1 MGSPCGNPRMGAL
14 SSTDETSPQNFTK
27 TGQGLRWGPAQPVLT
42 SLPLHRCVVGALS
55 CSPERELH
63 IGHHPLYCPGPASAT
78 QTAACLSSACLPG
91 HQPSLQPLAPGW
103 AGQEGRQHLAHSL
116 QLPAGTNS
124 PTGCWDF
131 PLLEW
136 TPDRTTQA
144 SGGGKDV
151 RRGLTPPTW
160 PALEQSSAS
169 VATLHLDGSRS
180 AGKAKRLHTR
190 LNRLRLLE
198 WGQSGL
204 PPPCCFGEAHTF
216 VGLSGGDPADRAG
229 LRVRAARTAEK
240 AVGRQAPGP
249 GVQPSEWCDRRF
261 RQSWCQ
267 LQASWRSPRGTRCTE
282 RQTTKW
288 DSRVP

>member
-1 MGSPCGNPRMGAL
+1 M
-14 SSTDETSPQNFTK
+14 
-27 TGQGLRWGPAQPVLT
+27 
-42 SLPLHRCVVGALS
+42 
-55 CSPERELH
+55 
-63 IGHHPLYCPGPASAT
+63 
-78 QTAACLSSACLPG
+78 
-91 HQPSLQPLAPGW
+91 
-103 AGQEGRQHLAHSL
+103 
-116 QLPAGTNS
+116 
-124 PTGCWDF
+124 
-131 PLLEW
+131 
-136 TPDRTTQA
+136 PDRTTQA

-261 RQSWCQ
+261 RQVMVPT
-267 LQASWRSPRGTRCTE
+267 AGITATTTGHPVHGTPNHQVGQPCALTCSD
-282 RQTTKW
+282 Q
-288 DSRVP
+288 